1 MTLRDASPCAVI
13 YRVVARNQK
22 VDFDSIYL
30 LYHFPSYAS
39 LFTIEA
45 PRASYRSIVNS
56 LRRII
61 DSGSFDIETGLCKF
75 EREERMLPAQCDV
88 CNMPAMICTLLHL
101 LLESLGPVNSD
112 TGLCVA
118 LRALG

>member
-39 LFTIEA
+39 LFTVET
-45 PRASYRSIVNS
+45 PSASYRSIVNP
-56 LRRII
+56 LRGIF
-61 DSGSFDIETGLCKF
+61 DSDSFEVERGLCKIKK
-75 EREERMLPAQCDV
+75 EKRMSPA
-88 CNMPAMICTLLHL
+88 
-101 LLESLGPVNSD
+101 
-112 TGLCVA
+112 
-118 LRALG
+118 

>member
-45 PRASYRSIVNS
+45 PRASYRSIVNP
-56 LRRII
+56 LRGIF
-61 DSGSFDIETGLCKF
+61 DSDNFDVERDLRKIEKKRGCH
-75 EREERMLPAQCDV
+75 PPDV
-88 CNMPAMICTLLHL
+88 IYVIC
-101 LLESLGPVNSD
+101 
-112 TGLCVA
+112 
-118 LRALG
+118 LR